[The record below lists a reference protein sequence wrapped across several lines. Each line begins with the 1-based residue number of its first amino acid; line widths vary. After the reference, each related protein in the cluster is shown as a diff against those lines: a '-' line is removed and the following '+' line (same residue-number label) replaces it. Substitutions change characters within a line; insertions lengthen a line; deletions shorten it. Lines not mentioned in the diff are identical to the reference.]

1 MLVVGAPN
9 DGARRKKECRMK
21 KAIGSVFGRAALAA
35 VAVAAMSAFADETY
49 QVTANGITGGID
61 LTAMAGYDALSLAGP
76 GSGDIYMTGTVVHA
90 SATVANPFTLVGK
103 GGGLNMYST
112 GLNAVP
118 LKFTGTSGYFDF
130 QNENFTLGDD
140 WQDKLQLPSS
150 GAFTVSLKTFDLSA
164 PTARRTTPAPL
175 PACIELRTWR
185 ERASSCRAAMAP
197 ARRSSCAESAPL
209 SNT

>member
-1 MLVVGAPN
+1 MCGMENKTIRNCVLVAVFGAAFAL
-9 DGARRKKECRMK
+9 GAR
-21 KAIGSVFGRAALAA
+21 
-35 VAVAAMSAFADETY
+35 T
-49 QVTANGITGGID
+49 ITV
-61 LTAMAGYDALSLAGP
+61 DA
-76 GSGDIYMTGTVVHA
+76 
-90 SATVANPFTLVGK
+90 K

-175 PACIELRTWR
+175 PACIGPRT
-185 ERASSCRAAMAP
+185 
-197 ARRSSCAESAPL
+197 
-209 SNT
+209 